1 MGESL
6 HWQGG
11 DIKARKRGVRV
22 EGTKEVQGAANII
35 LLCFHIPLAHY
46 FWSKNYH
53 RNSCRKWM
61 KLNLIRFLGRGM
73 GAELLRISTD
83 QVTGMIKWG
92 QKSKPKKIPWDSNKT
107 AKKSLHQN
115 SIPQKSHAEFPNHK
129 NFPESIKWYNTKIE
143 PFSFEY
149 PKKSHLKSSYPKRLV
164 PKCSYLKAS
173 WNWKFQ
179 TQKNPSIVA
188 VIWNPDL
195 LAR

>member
-1 MGESL
+1 MHGVKKGSWVS
-6 HWQGG
+6 HWIQVKWKEKKKSFFFFNFVFIFGTYFLWTDPPFVYILVSQGG
-11 DIKARKRGVRV
+11 YSG
-22 EGTKEVQGAANII
+22 
-35 LLCFHIPLAHY
+35 F
-46 FWSKNYH
+46 
-53 RNSCRKWM
+53 
-61 KLNLIRFLGRGM
+61 
-73 GAELLRISTD
+73 

-107 AKKSLHQN
+107 AKKSMHQN

-188 VIWNPDL
+188 VIWNPEYPPAPRICLQDKNN
-195 LAR
+195 